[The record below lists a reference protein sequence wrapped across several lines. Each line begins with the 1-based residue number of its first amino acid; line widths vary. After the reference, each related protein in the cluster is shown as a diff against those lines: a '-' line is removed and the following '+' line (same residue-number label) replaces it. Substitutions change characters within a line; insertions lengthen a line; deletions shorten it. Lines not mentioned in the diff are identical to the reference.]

1 LQGLQTVTL
10 IDVDLPLVEA
20 GRSLSTIAWGFVE
33 VLMIVTVDPS
43 NQK

>member
-1 LQGLQTVTL
+1 LQELQTVTL

-20 GRSLSTIAWGFVE
+20 GRSLSTNAWGFVE
-33 VLMIVTVDPS
+33 VLMIVAFVPS